1 MVSARCRHQS
11 LFYVG
16 FGLLLGLLGSPA
28 AAQAQVITYSN
39 SAAFNSALVSGFTA
53 NFNSLPF
60 PDQPV
65 VSPTNFAGNGFAFS
79 AITTSNQLDSS
90 LYSIGPSSSDR
101 WLSLFW
107 PDDFIVLTNFSAN
120 IRAVGG
126 NFFGTDQNGSPE
138 SSSISLT
145 ATFIGAPTFTTNI
158 QAAGPANFFGLT
170 FESQVSSLR
179 IGGAP
184 SYATLD
190 NVTVGTVVPEP
201 ATVSLL
207 ALAVG
212 ILLFVAFRRS
222 RSRHCLNR

>member
-1 MVSARCRHQS
+1 MVRASCRHRS
-11 LFYVG
+11 LFFAG
-16 FGLLLGLLGSPA
+16 CGLVLGLLGSPA
-28 AAQAQVITYSN
+28 PVQALVTTYSN

-60 PDQPV
+60 PDQV
-65 VSPTNFAGNGFAFS
+65 VLSPTNFAGNGLAFS

-120 IRAVGG
+120 VRAVGG
-126 NFFGTDQNGSPE
+126 NFFGTDQSGASLA
-138 SSSISLT
+138 SSISLT

-158 QAAGPANFFGLT
+158 QAAGPSNFFGLT
-170 FESQVSSLR
+170 FDSQVSSLR
-179 IGGAP
+179 IGGNP

-201 ATVSLL
+201 TTVALL
-207 ALAVG
+207 VLAAVTLSFFAL
-212 ILLFVAFRRS
+212 RRNRS
-222 RSRHCLNR
+222 RQL